1 MILLLLLYRSSIKE
15 RNYLIVASLHDPLE
29 SARQWLY
36 NGGLSGSRWQ
46 KVFGASS
53 TGRTTEFKSRPTS
66 TYKMHITT
74 VGYTHNKSQEA
85 LLTQPLAFFTALLT
99 HLLLLLTPHF
109 VLAALC
115 IALATT
121 IGPAVF
127 PG

>member
-1 MILLLLLYRSSIKE
+1 
-15 RNYLIVASLHDPLE
+15 
-29 SARQWLY
+29 
-36 NGGLSGSRWQ
+36 
-46 KVFGASS
+46 
-53 TGRTTEFKSRPTS
+53 
-66 TYKMHITT
+66 MHITT
-74 VGYTHNKSQEA
+74 VGYTHYIIQLPIYLHSLRLILFLGNLSNKSQEA